1 MEFQD
6 NNSRNTSLIV
16 VAVQKTEFRSQL
28 QMSLLVYKSMRDKDN
43 SYEPDKL
50 PIGIVSWNL
59 SEV

>member
-6 NNSRNTSLIV
+6 NNSRNTS

-28 QMSLLVYKSMRDKDN
+28 QMFLLGYKSMRNKDN

>member
-16 VAVQKTEFRSQL
+16 VTVQKTEFRSQL
-28 QMSLLVYKSMRDKDN
+28 QMFLLGYKSMRNKDN